1 MPIIWLVTFVKDDNC
16 LLVDELSIIFPVIRV
31 AVVVVVVVV
40 VVIVL
45 AVVEV
50 VVVAVVDIDVVVS
63 KT

>member
-1 MPIIWLVTFVKDDNC
+1 MPIIWLVTFVKDDDC

-40 VVIVL
+40 VVL

-50 VVVAVVDIDVVVS
+50 VVVAVVVIDVVVS